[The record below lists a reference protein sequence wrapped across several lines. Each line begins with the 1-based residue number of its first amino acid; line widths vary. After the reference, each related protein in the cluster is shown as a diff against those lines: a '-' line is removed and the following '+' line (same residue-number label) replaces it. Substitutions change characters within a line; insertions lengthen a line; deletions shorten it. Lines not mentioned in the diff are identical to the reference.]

1 MFLEQNWSSANYFK
15 IVLKDSI
22 TVAILLPTLRKFH
35 ASALLSLLQEPAP
48 GLTGVCNPPCHTQAT
63 PWPRC
68 RQCWDLQFC
77 TPIITAHQWPHQGVQ
92 GSAMRM
98 RTPLPRT
105 LAFSAFHAAQR
116 LPGRQLCSFFS
127 HEQNG
132 WGRMKDH
139 PEGKVTC
146 QYLGSLI
153 FYGQNC
159 KNLICLL
166 PQESEISLSLGGFSM
181 SLKKETNT
189 VM

>member
-1 MFLEQNWSSANYFK
+1 MFLEQNWSSVNYFK

-116 LPGRQLCSFFS
+116 LPGRQLCSFFFS
-127 HEQNG
+127 QAKRLRSNE
-132 WGRMKDH
+132 RS
-139 PEGKVTC
+139 PRREGD
-146 QYLGSLI
+146 
-153 FYGQNC
+153 
-159 KNLICLL
+159 L
-166 PQESEISLSLGGFSM
+166 PILRVPHFLWTK
-181 SLKKETNT
+181 L
-189 VM
+189 